1 MSDLKLLNEDEKQ
14 SPPSLAFN
22 PDDYRHH
29 ITEFDLTLEQQNEL
43 LETLWHIMSTMVN
56 IGWGVDNIQL
66 MLPELF
72 NSESEA
78 DIVNT
83 QHNTKGK
90 DKLDAR

>member
-43 LETLWHIMSTMVN
+43 LETLWHIMSTMVD

-72 NSESEA
+72 NGESKP
-78 DIVNT
+78 DTVNT
-83 QHNTKGK
+83 HPKIEGK
-90 DKLDAR
+90 DKLDAE